1 MQMHGVRDLLKPFA
15 FRPTPVCPSGPQTVC
30 WSAPPRSENWGA
42 GHRMRRKRLT
52 NCVGWRAW
60 DGGGAMSCTIWSRRA
75 LWKLQAEKEPKD
87 LPKLCVTCELVL
99 LLDER

>member
-1 MQMHGVRDLLKPFA
+1 
-15 FRPTPVCPSGPQTVC
+15 
-30 WSAPPRSENWGA
+30 
-42 GHRMRRKRLT
+42 
-52 NCVGWRAW
+52 
-60 DGGGAMSCTIWSRRA
+60 MSCTIWSKRA